1 MSSHVLV
8 WMQWNGA
15 LSYHTSC
22 HDYSVAISQQYCLA
36 GKLPR
41 AQPSDRALKQIRV
54 AAAAHI
60 IEANKFRFWVVA
72 FAHDQNANVSII
84 SVVFTKSSL
93 WNHAKSILLNS
104 DGMHRVVHR
113 NWKRN
118 IKPNSFIIAKL
129 SQAKL
134 QLQLS
139 WLALASLNFT

>member
-1 MSSHVLV
+1 MSSHILV
-8 WMQWNGA
+8 WLQWNA
-15 LSYHTSC
+15 VLSYQTSC
-22 HDYSVAISQQYCLA
+22 HDCSVTISQQCCLA

-41 AQPSDRALKQIRV
+41 AQTSDRALNQIHV
-54 AAAAHI
+54 AATSRI

-129 SQAKL
+129 SQAKP